1 MKKGTPQEVRRA
13 FMCEAMGRAGE
24 DIYIYIYIYVCR
36 SGGQR
41 VAGSGEDDIGAT

>member
-24 DIYIYIYIYVCR
+24 DIYIYI
-36 SGGQR
+36 R
-41 VAGSGEDDIGAT
+41 V